1 MSLNT
6 TIPGYLA
13 IGELPENVIF
23 GTAQIGDDFG
33 TVKSA
38 TLDRTGDTEEILN
51 GNGGLRTLLIN
62 NPRSE
67 FSLDTLFTS
76 DVEAPGLGEL
86 IAFPLLADTLGN
98 PVCGSILKVTVK
110 WEEKGAR
117 MLTITATN
125 WDSLGARPTAK
136 SFDPATG
143 TWSAVEQTVALP
155 DIIED

>member
-1 MSLNT
+1 MSLST
-6 TIPGYLA
+6 TIPGYLS

-33 TVKSA
+33 VVKDA

-51 GNGGLRTLLIN
+51 GNGGLRALLIN

-98 PVCGSILKVTVK
+98 PVCGTVLKATVK
-110 WEEKGAR
+110 WTEKGAR
-117 MLTITATN
+117 MLTISATN
-125 WDSLGARPTAK
+125 WDSLGARPAAK
-136 SFDPATG
+136 SYNPDTD
-143 TWSAVEQTVALP
+143 TWTDVEQTVALP
-155 DIIED
+155 DIITE